1 MTADEKIA
9 ALLKSAAG
17 LAPGKDSIRLATIYQ
32 EAASLVDRNVKPK
45 KWAAFRFKYGEAMDP
60 IDPSSAIQAYREAVT
75 YFDPVQDRSMWSAI
89 KACIGFDLALMG
101 KIAPPESE
109 EAISCFEDA
118 VGEMPYV
125 ASNLAM
131 YYEIRTVGD
140 PLENWK
146 KLVNYLE
153 LALSQVPP
161 ESDPVQYA
169 QLKNKLAMAQTAEPD
184 ADFVKATEKRIAYHK
199 EALAVLDKTKE
210 VAGSPAKNQWITI
223 CVNLSEAYAGAADP
237 KQSEQY
243 ARDGYNA
250 CDSTTAHDTRILATM
265 GLARVLLS
273 EENGGSRERYR
284 EGLRLTEETEALID
298 SRVQPAMAAT
308 NLKFKELAHLQLLKL
323 GEPDQ
328 LESLLRAA
336 DKVYQLLDPDLYS
349 DLQRTASQLAVD
361 ALIHSS
367 QFARAIDYL
376 KRVADAGERNLQ
388 QATSRAG
395 RLERI
400 FHMHDTYAL
409 LGYCYFQGGEVA
421 NGIEALDKGKGRWWK
436 PAKCFA
442 TFDQIKTLV
451 PAEGAILFPTFAPKD
466 GAVGIVTETG
476 ATVCALKGFGSERL
490 HELLLA
496 DITNPLSESWIGRY
510 TFRHMHPD
518 RWYQAIDS
526 IGSKLFDL
534 LWKPIEEMLSKLGVK
549 ENSELVWFPQAGLG
563 VLPLHAAWRSEGANR
578 RWIIDSYAIRYV
590 PSASCLLENQAAKTD
605 GIHLFVSNPTGNLAN
620 SALELAWVQQAE
632 AAQTFVA
639 LVGDQARKMEVLNE
653 FPRAKTVHFS
663 THAVFQVTDPFQ
675 SGLVLASGEQ
685 LKLEELLPL
694 LNNSSVREVILSAC
708 ETGLAQAHRRPDEF
722 LGFPTAFLE
731 HGACTVIATPWPVDD
746 WAAATLMGRFYAE
759 WRKSPAQSAA
769 QAMRSAQQWLRTVTA
784 PELME
789 MLALLKEQPGATGA
803 QAASMRTSLRK
814 LDKTAPPYAHPYYWA
829 AFTVSGF

>member
-308 NLKFKELAHLQLLKL
+308 NLKFKELAHL
-323 GEPDQ
+323 
-328 LESLLRAA
+328 
-336 DKVYQLLDPDLYS
+336 
-349 DLQRTASQLAVD
+349 
-361 ALIHSS
+361 
-367 QFARAIDYL
+367 
-376 KRVADAGERNLQ
+376 N
-388 QATSRAG
+388 
-395 RLERI
+395 
-400 FHMHDTYAL
+400 
-409 LGYCYFQGGEVA
+409 C
-421 NGIEALDKGKGRWWK
+421 
-436 PAKCFA
+436 
-442 TFDQIKTLV
+442 
-451 PAEGAILFPTFAPKD
+451 
-466 GAVGIVTETG
+466 
-476 ATVCALKGFGSERL
+476 
-490 HELLLA
+490 
-496 DITNPLSESWIGRY
+496 
-510 TFRHMHPD
+510 
-518 RWYQAIDS
+518 
-526 IGSKLFDL
+526 
-534 LWKPIEEMLSKLGVK
+534 
-549 ENSELVWFPQAGLG
+549 
-563 VLPLHAAWRSEGANR
+563 
-578 RWIIDSYAIRYV
+578 
-590 PSASCLLENQAAKTD
+590 
-605 GIHLFVSNPTGNLAN
+605 
-620 SALELAWVQQAE
+620 
-632 AAQTFVA
+632 
-639 LVGDQARKMEVLNE
+639 
-653 FPRAKTVHFS
+653 
-663 THAVFQVTDPFQ
+663 
-675 SGLVLASGEQ
+675 
-685 LKLEELLPL
+685 
-694 LNNSSVREVILSAC
+694 
-708 ETGLAQAHRRPDEF
+708 
-722 LGFPTAFLE
+722 
-731 HGACTVIATPWPVDD
+731 
-746 WAAATLMGRFYAE
+746 
-759 WRKSPAQSAA
+759 
-769 QAMRSAQQWLRTVTA
+769 
-784 PELME
+784 
-789 MLALLKEQPGATGA
+789 
-803 QAASMRTSLRK
+803 
-814 LDKTAPPYAHPYYWA
+814 
-829 AFTVSGF
+829 